1 MEDSANPL
9 PNELRSALRELGC
22 ARTYQPGSTL
32 FAAGTPSEGV
42 YLVEQGA
49 VKIELSSPKHKQVL
63 SMAGPGALL
72 GLGVAVTGDS
82 HKFKAVANG
91 QCVVWFVRR
100 QEFLQFL
107 QGNQECCMQIVRLL
121 SEDLHTLYHRFQS
134 EPGLNPRTRR
144 RKAGG
149 SPRPN

>member
-1 MEDSANPL
+1 MEDSATPL
-9 PNELRSALRELGC
+9 PIELRLALRELGC
-22 ARTYQPGSTL
+22 VRTYQPGSTL
-32 FAAGTPSEGV
+32 FAAGASSEGV

-49 VKIELSSPKHKQVL
+49 VKIELSSSKHKQVL

-91 QCVVWFVRR
+91 QCVIWFVPR

-107 QGNQECCMQIVRLL
+107 RGNQECCMQIVRLL

-134 EPGLNPRTRR
+134 EPGLNSRARR
-144 RKAGG
+144 RKTGG
-149 SPRPN
+149 SARPN